1 MTRRITIALAV
12 AVGALAPHAALAAD
26 APAAK
31 GTPHVAPAEAKTV
44 TKQALANTADLL
56 DAKKVVVKSCELDGS
71 RALCHAVIRGKR
83 QTIQAT
89 VSIRELPDDYVVR
102 VLSLR

>member
-1 MTRRITIALAV
+1 
-12 AVGALAPHAALAAD
+12 
-26 APAAK
+26 
-31 GTPHVAPAEAKTV
+31 V

-56 DAKKVVVKSCELDGS
+56 DARKIAVRPCEVHGN

-83 QTIQAT
+83 QTLEAT